1 MDGAG
6 ADDDCRWSTPSSA
19 SPAATRQSTLTP
31 EGVLKLDSEASTAQV
46 SKKKKLTCGFMCQG
60 NIGGRA
66 CRKQV
71 SKHNRGAVCPDCMGA
86 KEYLQCSNGCLAYVH
101 VGCIENGDMS
111 WVCLECKN
119 KEPDQ
124 IAAVEEAPVDSA
136 DDAEAQDYQ
145 MFDNFDACH
154 AYLRLRKFRIRNQRR
169 NAQSVVTAVKYSCSH
184 CSAHFIVR
192 HDLKTGN
199 WQVPIGPD
207 HMVGTSFHI
216 IIAVITDPYLS

>member
-1 MDGAG
+1 MEGTEDE
-6 ADDDCRWSTPSSA
+6 CRWSTPSPPSLT
-19 SPAATRQSTLTP
+19 ATRQSESTLTP
-31 EGVLKLDSEASTAQV
+31 ECVLKLDSEAAPV
-46 SKKKKLTCGFMCQG
+46 SEKKKLACGFMCQG
-60 NIGGRA
+60 NNGGRA

-71 SKHNRGAVCPDCMGA
+71 SKHNRGAVCPDCMDS

-101 VGCIENGDMS
+101 IGCIENGDRS

-119 KEPDQ
+119 KQPDQ
-124 IAAVEEAPVDSA
+124 TETVEAAAEPQDSA
-136 DDAEAQDYQ
+136 VDAEAQDYQ
-145 MFDNFDACH
+145 IFDNLEACH
-154 AYLRLRKFRIRNQRR
+154 AHLRLRKFRIQNTFR
-169 NAQSVVTAVKYSCSH
+169 NAQSVVTSMKYSCQ

-192 HDLKTGN
+192 HCHETGN

>member
-1 MDGAG
+1 MPQT
-6 ADDDCRWSTPSSA
+6 S
-19 SPAATRQSTLTP
+19 
-31 EGVLKLDSEASTAQV
+31 VEAQQRSRL
-46 SKKKKLTCGFMCQG
+46 SGL
-60 NIGGRA
+60 
-66 CRKQV
+66 
-71 SKHNRGAVCPDCMGA
+71 
-86 KEYLQCSNGCLAYVH
+86 H
-101 VGCIENGDMS
+101 VGCIENGDRS

-154 AYLRLRKFRIRNQRR
+154 AYLRLRKFRIQRQYR
-169 NAQSVVTAVKYSCSH
+169 NAQSDVTAVKYSCKH

-192 HDLKTGN
+192 HDLKAGN
-199 WQVPIGPD
+199 WEVPIVPD

-216 IIAVITDPYLS
+216 IVAFITDPYLS

>member
-6 ADDDCRWSTPSSA
+6 ADNDECRWSSPSSA
-19 SPAATRQSTLTP
+19 SPTRQSTSTLTP
-31 EGVLKLDSEASTAQV
+31 ECVLKHDSEASTAQV
-46 SKKKKLTCGFMCQG
+46 SEKKKLCGFMCQG
-60 NIGGRA
+60 NKEGRA

-71 SKHNRGAVCPDCMGA
+71 SKHNRGAVCPDCMDE

-101 VGCIENGDMS
+101 VGCIENGDRS

-124 IAAVEEAPVDSA
+124 ISAVDEAPVHNA
-136 DDAEAQDYQ
+136 DDAEAQEHQ
-145 MFDNFDACH
+145 LFDNFDACH
-154 AYLRLRKFRIRNQRR
+154 SYLRLRKFRIQKQRR
-169 NAQSVVTAVKYSCSH
+169 NAQSVVTTVNYSCEK
-184 CSAHFIVR
+184 CSAHFMVR

-207 HMVGTSFHI
+207 HMVGISFHI